1 MKRKLVESASSVPAS
16 GAIADERY
24 RKLVEG
30 LTDHAV
36 FLLDSEGMIQSA
48 NEGVRRI
55 HGYEAHEIVG
65 KSMSLLYPDEAN
77 ARGWPAHE
85 LRVARADG
93 RFEDEGWRVRK
104 DGTRF
109 WGNVVI
115 TAMRD
120 ADGQLT
126 GFSKIARDLTERR
139 RHEEL
144 TRRSEERFRLLVE
157 RVKDYA
163 IFMLTPEGRVA
174 SWNDGAQHIKGYT
187 AREIVGEH
195 VSRFYEA
202 EAIARRWPEHE
213 LAVARKTGR
222 FEDEG
227 WRVRKDGTRF
237 WANVVITALHDDA
250 GELYGFAK
258 VTRDLTARMQ
268 VEEFRRSERQTN
280 EFLAML
286 AHELRNPLAPMRT
299 ALDAMNRS
307 PNDADV
313 LALVRGVFNRQLT
326 HLTRLVDDLLDV
338 SRITSGR
345 IVLEHETL
353 DLATVVREA
362 GDSMRATLEARG
374 HTLQLDLPEGR
385 TPVRADPT
393 RLAQIVS
400 NLLGNAIKY
409 TPDGG
414 RIQVEVGRDGD
425 VATLRVRDNGRGIA
439 ADLLPRIFD
448 LFVQGERALAREE
461 SGLGVGLTIVKRL
474 VELHGGTVVA
484 ASDGSGKGSEF
495 VVRLP
500 LVHRAQTRAIV
511 SSLGH
516 RSAERLSIL
525 VVDDHVDA
533 ANSMSLLLS
542 MLGHVVETANDGRTA
557 LLRAPVL
564 LPDVVF
570 LDIGLPRMDG
580 YAVARALRSL
590 PMLDRTMLVACTGYG
605 REEDRTKAHDAGFDR
620 HVVKPAEADTLIEI
634 LSDAARRLE
643 EK

>member
-1 MKRKLVESASSVPAS
+1 MKPKLVESASPVPAS

-30 LTDHAV
+30 LSDHAV
-36 FLLDSEGMIQSA
+36 FLLDNEGIIRSA

-65 KSMSLLYPDEAN
+65 KPVSLLYPEEAN

-85 LRVARADG
+85 LRLAREDG
-93 RFEDEGWRVRK
+93 RFEDENWRMRK

-126 GFSKIARDLTERR
+126 GFSKITRDLTERR

-174 SWNDGAQHIKGYT
+174 SWNDGAQAIKGYT

-213 LAVARKTGR
+213 LAVACKTGR

-268 VEEFRRSERQTN
+268 VEEFRRSERRTN

-299 ALDAMNRS
+299 ALDAFNRS
-307 PNDADV
+307 PNNADV
-313 LALVRGVFNRQLT
+313 LELLRGVFNRQLT
-326 HLTRLVDDLLDV
+326 HLTRLVEDLLDV

-345 IVLEHETL
+345 IVLAHETL
-353 DLATVVREA
+353 DLGSVVREA
-362 GDSMRATLEARG
+362 GDSMRAILEARG

-400 NLLGNAIKY
+400 NLLSNAIKY

-414 RIQVEVGRDGD
+414 RIAVEVARDGD
-425 VATLRVRDNGRGIA
+425 VAMLRVRDNGRGIA

-461 SGLGVGLTIVKRL
+461 SGLGLGLTIVKRL

-484 ASDGSGKGSEF
+484 TSDGPGTGSEF
-495 VVRLP
+495 VVRFP
-500 LVHRAQTRAIV
+500 LVNQAQTRPIV
-511 SSLGH
+511 SPRAHGSV
-516 RSAERLSIL
+516 ERLSIL
-525 VVDDHVDA
+525 VVDDNVDA
-533 ANSMSLLLS
+533 ANSMSVLLS

-590 PMLDRTMLVACTGYG
+590 PMLDRTMIVACTGYG
-605 REEDRTKAHDAGFDR
+605 REDDRAKAQDAGFDR
-620 HVVKPAEADTLIEI
+620 HIVKPAQADTLIEI

>member
-1 MKRKLVESASSVPAS
+1 MKEEPVNSAAS
-16 GAIADERY
+16 AAPTIAIGDDRY

-30 LTDHAV
+30 LADHAV
-36 FLLDSEGMIQSA
+36 FLLDPEGVIQSA

-55 HGYEAHEIVG
+55 EGYEPQEIVG
-65 KSMSLLYPDEAN
+65 KSMSILYPDEAN

-85 LRVARADG
+85 LRAAREDG

-104 DGTRF
+104 DGTQF
-109 WGNVVI
+109 WANVVI

-120 ADGQLT
+120 DDGRLM

-139 RHEEL
+139 KHEEL

-174 SWNDGAQHIKGYT
+174 SWNEGAQHIKGYT

-213 LAVARKTGR
+213 LEVARTTGR

-227 WRVRKDGTRF
+227 WRMRKDGTRF

-250 GELYGFAK
+250 GKLYGFAK

-268 VEEFRRSERQTN
+268 IEELRRSERQTT

-299 ALDAMNRS
+299 ALDALDRS
-307 PNDADV
+307 PGNADV
-313 LALVRGVFNRQLT
+313 LAFTQGMLHRQLK

-353 DLATVVREA
+353 DLAGVARETV
-362 GDSMRATLEARG
+362 DSMLSMLEARG
-374 HTLQLDLPEGR
+374 HALQLDLQEGR

-400 NLLGNAIKY
+400 NLLSNAIKY

-414 RIQVEVGRDGD
+414 RIAMQVARDGD

-439 ADLLPRIFD
+439 ANLLPRVFD
-448 LFVQGERALAREE
+448 LFVQGERTPAREE
-461 SGLGVGLTIVKRL
+461 GGLGLGLTLVKRL
-474 VELHGGTVVA
+474 VELHGGSVVGL
-484 ASDGSGKGSEF
+484 SEGPGKGSEF

-500 LVHRAQTRAIV
+500 LVRRAQTGTVV
-511 SSLGH
+511 SPS
-516 RSAERLSIL
+516 ERNAAKPLSVL
-525 VVDDHVDA
+525 VVDDNVDV
-533 ANSMSLLLS
+533 ANSMSVLLS

-557 LLRAPVL
+557 LMRAPVL

-605 REEDRTKAHDAGFDR
+605 RQDDRAKTQDAGFDR
-620 HVVKPAEADTLIEI
+620 HVVKPAAVEQLIDI
-634 LSDAARRLE
+634 LSDAARRHQDN
-643 EK
+643 

>member
-1 MKRKLVESASSVPAS
+1 MKEDLHNSSPPIVAMS
-16 GAIADERY
+16 DDRY

-36 FLLDSEGMIQSA
+36 FMLDPEGVIQYA
-48 NEGVRRI
+48 NDGVRRVE
-55 HGYEAHEIVG
+55 GYEAHEIVG
-65 KSMSLLYPDEAN
+65 RQMSILYPEEAN

-85 LRVARADG
+85 LRMARQDG

-104 DGTRF
+104 DGTQF
-109 WGNVVI
+109 WANVVI
-115 TAMRD
+115 TAMRAD
-120 ADGQLT
+120 DGQLI
-126 GFSKIARDLTERR
+126 GFSKIARDLSERR

-174 SWNDGAQHIKGYT
+174 SWNEGAQHIKGYT

-195 VSRFYEA
+195 ISRFYEA
-202 EAIARRWPEHE
+202 EAIARRWPDHE
-213 LAVARKTGR
+213 LEVARATGR

-237 WANVVITALHDDA
+237 WANVVITALRDDA

-268 VEEFRRSERQTN
+268 IEELRHSERQMN

-299 ALDAMNRS
+299 ALDVLDRS
-307 PNDADV
+307 PNNTEVAFT
-313 LALVRGVFNRQLT
+313 RGILNRQLT
-326 HLTRLVDDLLDV
+326 HLTRLVDDLLDMG
-338 SRITSGR
+338 RITTGR

-353 DLATVVREA
+353 DLARVVRETA
-362 GDSMRATLEARG
+362 DSMRATLDARG
-374 HTLQLDLPEGR
+374 HTLQLDLQEGR

-414 RIQVEVGRDGD
+414 RIVVQVARDGD
-425 VATLRVRDNGRGIA
+425 AASLRVRDNGRGIA
-439 ADLLPRIFD
+439 ANLLPRIFD
-448 LFVQGERALAREE
+448 LFVQGERSAAREE
-461 SGLGVGLTIVKRL
+461 SGLGVGLTLVKRL
-474 VELHGGTVVA
+474 VELHGGTVVGM
-484 ASDGSGKGSEF
+484 SEGPDKGSEF

-500 LVHRAQTRAIV
+500 LVRRASTQAVV
-511 SSLGH
+511 SARE
-516 RSAERLSIL
+516 RSAAESLSVL
-525 VVDDHVDA
+525 VVDDNADV
-533 ANSMSLLLS
+533 ANSMSVLLS
-542 MLGHVVETANDGRTA
+542 MLGHVVESANEGRTA
-557 LLRAPVL
+557 LMRAPIL

-570 LDIGLPRMDG
+570 LDIGLPGMDG

-605 REEDRTKAHDAGFDR
+605 RQDDRARAHDAGFDR
-620 HVVKPAEADTLIEI
+620 HIVKPADAETLIDI
-634 LSDAARRLE
+634 LSEAARRRE
-643 EK
+643 VK